1 MNLYK
6 PTGKKSESWPQ
17 WVGRLSEENLHLKK
31 ENALLKQQIKDLEA
45 ESFELKK
52 RSCDLWSE
60 VMEANA
66 SHAK

>member
-1 MNLYK
+1 MNIYK
-6 PTGKKSESWPQ
+6 STGEKVESWPQ

-31 ENALLKQQIKDLEA
+31 ENDKLKQQIKDLET

-52 RSCDLWSE
+52 RSCDLFSE
-60 VMEANA
+60 VIEAKA